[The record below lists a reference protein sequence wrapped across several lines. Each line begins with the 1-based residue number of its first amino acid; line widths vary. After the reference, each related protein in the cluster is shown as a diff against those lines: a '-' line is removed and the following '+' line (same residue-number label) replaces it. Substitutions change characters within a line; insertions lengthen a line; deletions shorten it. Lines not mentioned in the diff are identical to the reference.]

1 MGRRIFYLLLI
12 FSNDKINKQASEREE
27 SRIKM
32 REKRSNSDD
41 DDDDEAVVS
50 TKDGFANDIVAFIW
64 SP

>member
-12 FSNDKINKQASEREE
+12 FSNDKINKREREKGWRE
-27 SRIKM
+27 LRIRM
-32 REKRSNSDD
+32 REKRSNNNDD
-41 DDDDEAVVS
+41 DDAVDS